1 MEKIVSKISQ
11 LGQHIDSLIGK
22 RIESLLEDK
31 YDPGHKEKQ
40 KSKENFE
47 VSRDL
52 SLVRGLSAGLPNDH
66 IDKIVVL
73 FSRLAMCFEAGV
85 MLENEDGK
93 WKAQAVF
100 ERGVIET
107 LHEEKRPSISLPQV
121 KLLSILKTDSQSLLK
136 KLSLSQLDS
145 ENEMTCLLI
154 KVSGDF
160 SFVLLSKLPDLW
172 LKDHV
177 ENIRQALQSGIAD

>member
-22 RIESLLEDK
+22 RIESLLENN

-47 VSRDL
+47 VNRDIGL
-52 SLVRGLSAGLPNDH
+52 IRGLSAGLPDDH
-66 IDKIVVL
+66 LDKIVVL
-73 FSRLAMCFEAGV
+73 FSRLALCFEAGV

-93 WKAQAVF
+93 WKPQATF

-107 LHEEKRPSISLPQV
+107 LHNENRPAVSLPQV
-121 KLLSILKTDSQSLLK
+121 KLLTVLKTEPTPLLK
-136 KLSLSQLDS
+136 KLNLSHLDP

-160 SFVLLSKLPDLW
+160 CFVLLSKLPDLW